1 MHLLNKQDAASVKK
15 ALEHFRQ
22 ANQMTE
28 YGNIAKPQVLYH
40 LAYGNLVIGNIEQSF
55 KIAHKAKRSI
65 NQSIQNSVFSSPS
78 LAKMLG
84 EDNIDS
90 LIEYISANFFE
101 HIFFINNEDDY
112 FNENEIDFSNIHK
125 LYPNGDVL
133 EQKFINKSKLTDDI
147 IFSTFIGQ
155 CRTNDQLIYFDKV
168 KGDVV
173 SYIDGYFSSHCGDQS
188 IENRKLADKITNNAP
203 TDFIDEQ
210 RHILIDRLLLSDFLS
225 EYESQTRGLI
235 PFDTLAKDFSLF
247 IMAEFKAQGIKSTS
261 ELAFSPYMHEK
272 FHNFFGSKYKE
283 QANNLRDVYTKIFED
298 TCKRV
303 AENWIDKN
311 IFLKS

>member
-1 MHLLNKQDAASVKK
+1 MHLLNKKDAMSVKK

-40 LAYGNLVIGNIEQSF
+40 LAYGNLAIGNVEQSF
-55 KIAHKAKRSI
+55 KIAHKAKRAI
-65 NQSIQNSVFSSPS
+65 NQSTQNSMFNSPS

-101 HIFFINNEDDY
+101 HIFFTDTTEDD
-112 FNENEIDFSNIHK
+112 FNENETDFSNIYK
-125 LYPNGDVL
+125 LYPNTDNS
-133 EQKFINKSKLTDDI
+133 EQKSITESELTDDI

-203 TDFIDEQ
+203 TDFIDQQ
-210 RHILIDRLLLSDFLS
+210 RHILIDRLLLSDFLT

-247 IMAEFKAQGIKSTS
+247 IINEFKEQGIKSTN

-272 FHNFFGSKYKE
+272 FHNFFGIKHKE
-283 QANNLRDVYTKIFED
+283 QANNLRDIYTKIFED

-303 AENWIDKN
+303 AENWIN
-311 IFLKS
+311 RNVLKS